1 MTNKNIDFQ
10 INEKRH
16 ISFEQN
22 MKSEKS
28 ITGFEP
34 AAFRRPVQTQT
45 LHVCNAIPTRLLG
58 T

>member
-16 ISFEQN
+16 FSFEQK

-34 AAFRRPVQTQT
+34 AAFSRPVQTQT
-45 LHVCNAIPTRLLG
+45 FCNVIPTRLLG